1 MERNLIKFHSFLRK
15 KANSN
20 PSRGGPYHHRAPS
33 RIMYRCVRGMVPH
46 KTARGTE
53 AMSRLKVFEGIPDE
67 YQKVKRVVVPDAL
80 RATRLR
86 PGRRFCVLGELA
98 TRAGWKYGSLIEKME
113 DARRAKSAEY
123 YTAKKATAAA
133 YAAAKKAVA

>member
-98 TRAGWKYGSLIEKME
+98 TRAGWKYGSLI
-113 DARRAKSAEY
+113 
-123 YTAKKATAAA
+123 
-133 YAAAKKAVA
+133 